1 MFLALAADAHLIL
14 RQSTRQLGITCGSLG
29 ARAGRRASASSPT
42 AEARRIALLRWQKA
56 KARAVPPTGE
66 KANSGLGE
74 PSTLDRV
81 ARHLL
86 GPARMRRKLETT
98 TRGFRA
104 WTDQVD
110 SVERMMELNSELGRS
125 KLVRAGLDRV
135 IAEYKGQPLAQG
147 HRSASSAFS
156 ARRRNPARSGAPE
169 PRPDQQ
175 AKIGPLTKLP
185 DSAGEMVPHLIRAWM
200 DRHKVE
206 SRSDADKKLVAD
218 LDVHYQTF
226 LNWFHGRSRPRGL
239 TLIALIDRLG
249 K

>member
-1 MFLALAADAHLIL
+1 MDEAI
-14 RQSTRQLGITCGSLG
+14 RNYMSELGRKGG
-29 ARAGRRASASSPT
+29 ASPKRKRKLSKR
-42 AEARRIALLRWQKA
+42 EARRIALVRWQKA
-56 KARAVPPTGE
+56 KARAAPPTGE
-66 KANSGLGE
+66 KANSGLGG

-110 SVERMMELNSELGRS
+110 SVERMVELNPELGWS
-125 KLVRAGLDRV
+125 KVVRRGLDLA
-135 IAEYKGQPLAQG
+135 IAESKGQPLAQG
-147 HRSASSAFS
+147 HQSASSAFR
-156 ARRRNPARSGAPE
+156 ARRRDAVRSGAPE
-169 PRPDQQ
+169 QRPDQQ
-175 AKIGPLTKLP
+175 AKIGPLTMLP

-200 DRHKVE
+200 DRHRVE
-206 SRSDADKKLVAD
+206 SLADAAKKLVAD
-218 LDVHYQTF
+218 LDVQYPTF

-239 TLIALIDRLG
+239 TLRALFDRLG